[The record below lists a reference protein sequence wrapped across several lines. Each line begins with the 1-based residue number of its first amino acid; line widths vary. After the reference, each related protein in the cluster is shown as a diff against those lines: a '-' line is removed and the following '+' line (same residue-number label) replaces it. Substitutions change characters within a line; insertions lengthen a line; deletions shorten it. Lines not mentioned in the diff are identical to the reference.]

1 MGIPLIPT
9 LDSACIPRVSTSRI
23 SISRSSVG
31 MEFRAC
37 LTVEQDAHQLAVKRL
52 SFMIR
57 SFSFNDSVINF
68 PMS

>member
-1 MGIPLIPT
+1 MPT
-9 LDSACIPRVSTSRI
+9 LDNACIPRVSMSMTW
-23 SISRSSVG
+23 ISRSLVQ

-37 LTVEQDAHQLAVKRL
+37 LRGPQEAHQLAVKRL